1 MDVLHRRCAGL
12 DVHKESVVVCMRSVK
27 GSKVEREVKTFGT
40 TTRELLELADWLMS
54 QECQIAVMESTGA
67 YWRPVWHILEGNFE
81 LVLANAA
88 EVRNVPGRKTDV
100 NDATWL
106 ADLLAH
112 GLIRSSFVPPQEIQ
126 DLRELTRTR
135 KQFSREVVEHTQRIQ
150 KVLETCNIKL
160 ASVASNV
167 LGKSGRAMLKAM
179 IRGETDAGKLA
190 DLARGTLRAK
200 RGLLVEALRGK
211 VREHHRFLLDTHMQA
226 IEKLEALIAGLEAQI
241 DAKLAPFAEAVER
254 LQTIPGV
261 GPTAARVLLAEI
273 GSDMT
278 RFKTAGH
285 LVSWAGLC
293 PRMDESAGKRR
304 STKIRKANPWLK
316 TALVQC
322 AWIAIRK
329 PGYLRAQF
337 LRIKARRGPMKAIV
351 AVAAS
356 MLVAAHAILRDRQT
370 FRDLG
375 ANYFT
380 RRDQARV
387 VHRLTQKL
395 QSLGYQV
402 DLRPAA

>member
-12 DVHKESVVVCMRSVK
+12 DVHKESVVACMRSVK
-27 GSKVEREVKTFGT
+27 GSKVEREIKTFGT
-40 TTRELLELADWLMS
+40 TTRELLELADWLVS
-54 QECQIAVMESTGA
+54 QECEVAVMESTGT

-135 KQFSREVVEHTQRIQ
+135 KQLSREVVEHTQRIQ

-160 ASVASNV
+160 ASVASNI
-167 LGKSGRAMLKAM
+167 LGKSGRAMLKALVA
-179 IRGETDAGKLA
+179 GETDPEKLA

-200 RGLLVEALRGK
+200 RGLLVEALHGK
-211 VREHHRFLLDTHMQA
+211 VRDHHRFLLDMHMQA
-226 IEKLEALIAGLEAQI
+226 IEKLEALITGLEAQI
-241 DAKLAPFAEAVER
+241 DAQLAPFAEAVER

-261 GPTAARVLLAEI
+261 GPTAARIVLAEI
-273 GSDMT
+273 GPDMT
-278 RFKTAGH
+278 RFKTPGH

-322 AWIAIRK
+322 AWAAVRK

-337 LRIKARRGPMKAIV
+337 LRLKARRGPMKAII

-356 MLVAAHAILRDRQT
+356 MLVAAHAILRDRQN

-380 RRDQARV
+380 RLDEARV
-387 VHRLTQKL
+387 VYRLTQKL
-395 QSLGYQV
+395 QNLGYQV

>member
-12 DVHKESVVVCMRSVK
+12 DVHKESVVACVRTVK
-27 GSKVEREVKTFGT
+27 GSKVEREVRTFGT
-40 TTRELLELADWLMS
+40 TTRELLELADWLVS
-54 QECQIAVMESTGA
+54 RECSVAVMESTGV
-67 YWRPVWHILEGNFE
+67 YWKPVWHILEGSVE

-100 NDATWL
+100 NDAAWL
-106 ADLLAH
+106 ADLIAH
-112 GLIRSSFVPPQEIQ
+112 GLVRGSFVPPPEIQ

-135 KQFSREVVEHTQRIQ
+135 KQFSREVVEHAQRIA

-160 ASVASNV
+160 ASVASDI
-167 LGKSGRAMLKAM
+167 LGKSGREILKAL
-179 IRGETDAGKLA
+179 IRGETDAARLA
-190 DLARGTLRAK
+190 ELARGTLKAK
-200 RGLLVEALRGK
+200 RGLLVEALTGK
-211 VREHHRFLLDTHMQA
+211 VREHHRFLLATHLKA
-226 IEKLEALIAGLEAQI
+226 VENLESLIAAIEAQI
-241 DAKLAPFAEAVER
+241 DGKLAPFADAVER
-254 LQTIPGV
+254 LQTIPGI
-261 GPTAARVLLAEI
+261 GPTAARIIGSEI
-273 GSDMT
+273 GFDMT
-278 RFKTAGH
+278 RFATSGH

-322 AWIAIRK
+322 AWVAVRK
-329 PGYLRAQF
+329 PGYLRAQY
-337 LRIKARRGPMKAIV
+337 LRLKARRGPMKAIV

-356 MLVAAHAILRDRQT
+356 MLVAVYAILRDGQT

-375 ANYFT
+375 ADYFN
-380 RRDQARV
+380 RHDKART

-395 QSLGYQV
+395 QHLGYQV